1 MAYTRYSSLPSL
13 VASLGIGS
21 AMMISGMRI
30 RDGMDYGYESA
41 AGKSIRGRMSGGGCP
56 GEDVWGMSG
65 GCQKGDVWGRM
76 SGLGCFEMSWDDADW
91 FISFYIHT
99 PHSKL
104 GRTNVPHYKVRL
116 YVSNKSMKIN

>member
-1 MAYTRYSSLPSL
+1 MAYTRYSSIPSL

-41 AGKSIRGRMSGGGCP
+41 AGKSIRGDMSGGGCLDW
-56 GEDVWGMSG
+56 GVWIG
-65 GCQKGDVWGRM
+65 V
-76 SGLGCFEMSWDDADW
+76 MSWDGAAW
-91 FISFYIHT
+91 FISLYSQT

-104 GRTNVPHYKVRL
+104 GRTNGPHYKVRL

>member
-41 AGKSIRGRMSGGGCP
+41 AGKSIRGRMSGGCR
-56 GEDVWGMSG
+56 GMSG
-65 GCQKGDVWGRM
+65 GCLGGMSGGRM

>member
-1 MAYTRYSSLPSL
+1 
-13 VASLGIGS
+13 
-21 AMMISGMRI
+21 MMISGMRI

-41 AGKSIRGRMSGGGCP
+41 AGKSIRGRMSGG
-56 GEDVWGMSG
+56 DVRG
-65 GCQKGDVWGRM
+65 GCLGRM
-76 SGLGCFEMSWDDADW
+76 SKGGCLKGGCLDWVVLRLSWDDADW

>member
-1 MAYTRYSSLPSL
+1 
-13 VASLGIGS
+13 
-21 AMMISGMRI
+21 
-30 RDGMDYGYESA
+30 
-41 AGKSIRGRMSGGGCP
+41 
-56 GEDVWGMSG
+56 
-65 GCQKGDVWGRM
+65 M

>member
-1 MAYTRYSSLPSL
+1 MAYTRYSSIPSL

-41 AGKSIRGRMSGGGCP
+41 AGKSIRGRMSGGGCR
-56 GEDVWGMSG
+56 GMSG
-65 GCQKGDVWGRM
+65 GCLGGM
-76 SGLGCFEMSWDDADW
+76 SGGGCLDWGVWIGVMSWDGADW